1 MKHHERMLVV
11 FEQVKLNNNEN
22 YIKQLYQLT
31 KERFDREYL
40 DFINE
45 FLLVSNQ
52 IRIPISIYRGEDVK
66 IVKHPK
72 SSKDYWLTNNALDYD
87 GADPEGF
94 LPYFTRGGNQVDLP
108 F

>member
-1 MKHHERMLVV
+1 MKHNERMLVV

-45 FLLVSNQ
+45 FLLASNQ
-52 IRIPISIYRGEDVK
+52 IRIPISIYRSEDVK
-66 IVKHPK
+66 TVKHPK
-72 SSKDYWLTNNALDYD
+72 SSKDYWLTNNPLDYD

-94 LPYFTRGGNQVDLP
+94 LPYFTRGKNQVELP